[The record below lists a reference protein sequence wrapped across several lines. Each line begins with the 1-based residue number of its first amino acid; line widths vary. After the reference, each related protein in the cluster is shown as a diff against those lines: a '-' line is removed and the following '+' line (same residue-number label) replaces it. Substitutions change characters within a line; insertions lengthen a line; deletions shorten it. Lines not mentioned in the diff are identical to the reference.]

1 MFTKE
6 VDDFLIDL
14 LEHGTSILTASI
26 QRNVHGEVV
35 DEDHHGHQAVVTI
48 MTGDRPTD
56 MNLTVE
62 AVCAWCRI
70 KVLKRNLPMF
80 FLSKIDLICSFC
92 FIIKADLQAFSY
104 LRFWCIYLRYAG
116 WSGMKKKRLPLFS
129 GAAILKIQ
137 VSGVEHGRHSRR
149 CR

>member
-70 KVLKRNLPMF
+70 KVLKEALQKPLFPSRIEQNCSVRF
-80 FLSKIDLICSFC
+80 FFTTSKNGVF
-92 FIIKADLQAFSY
+92 
-104 LRFWCIYLRYAG
+104 
-116 WSGMKKKRLPLFS
+116 LPL
-129 GAAILKIQ
+129 K
-137 VSGVEHGRHSRR
+137 
-149 CR
+149 

>member
-48 MTGDRPTD
+48 MTGE
-56 MNLTVE
+56 LFVFLV
-62 AVCAWCRI
+62 AVNVGKLFKTPISERWG
-70 KVLKRNLPMF
+70 KQ
-80 FLSKIDLICSFC
+80 IC
-92 FIIKADLQAFSY
+92 LN
-104 LRFWCIYLRYAG
+104 
-116 WSGMKKKRLPLFS
+116 
-129 GAAILKIQ
+129 
-137 VSGVEHGRHSRR
+137 E
-149 CR
+149 